1 MTCPDCGKSG
11 VHTCSPQALI
21 VPPEP
26 DMYER
31 IMTEPIQHDPGVKL
45 IKGEVGVI
53 DGGIRFVEMK
63 P

>member
-1 MTCPDCGKSG
+1 MTCPDCDKSG
-11 VHTCSPQALI
+11 VHTCSPQVLI

-31 IMTEPIQHDPGVKL
+31 IMTEPIRHDPDVKL

-53 DGGIRFVEMK
+53 DG
-63 P
+63 